1 MAKLIDFGY
10 SARNDAGK
18 VVTGRLTSE
27 SQATVLT
34 SLKNRGLTPIKI
46 FQVSANSGMA
56 TEMRLPRMPRR
67 VTSKD
72 LAVTTKQLATMVAAG
87 LPLAKA
93 MAILVN
99 QTENKTL
106 ARALAEVR
114 LDVQSGVPLS
124 ASLGRRPQIFPV
136 LMTSLVGAGETGGFI
151 DDALDSV
158 AVFFKS
164 DAKLKSSIKS
174 AMTYPIAVLVIALL
188 GVIAM
193 MIFVVPIFDNMF
205 KNLGGALPWPTQIL
219 VNLSPIMTWASP
231 FIVIGGLLFAY
242 WWRKNKDAVWLRR
255 VVDPVKLRIPVFG
268 SLFKKI
274 AVARFARN
282 FASMIRAGVPILQ
295 ALGVVGKTSG
305 NYVVEQAILRVQESV
320 RLGTTV
326 SQPLSSERVFPNMV
340 SEMISV
346 GEDSGS
352 LEAMLTQ
359 VADFYDSE
367 IEATTLQLTA
377 LIEPMMIA
385 FIGAIIGSMIITLYL
400 PLFTIFNVIR

>member
-1 MAKLIDFGY
+1 MAKLVDYGY
-10 SARNDAGK
+10 SARNDSGR

-27 SQATVLT
+27 SQSTVLA
-34 SLKNRGLTPIKI
+34 SLKSRGLTPIKI
-46 FQVSANSGMA
+46 FEVSARSGLSA
-56 TEMRLPRMPRR
+56 QVLLPKLPRR

-72 LAVTTKQLATMVAAG
+72 LAVTSKQLATMVAAG

-93 MAILVN
+93 LAILVN
-99 QTENKTL
+99 QTENRTL

-124 ASLGRRPQIFPV
+124 SSLERHSNIFPV
-136 LMTSLVGAGETGGFI
+136 IMTSLVAAGEAGGFI
-151 DDALDSV
+151 DDALESV

-164 DAKLKSSIKS
+164 DAKLKASIKS
-174 AMTYPIAVLVIALL
+174 AMTYPMAVLVIALL

-205 KNLGGALPWPTQIL
+205 KNLGGALPWPTQVL
-219 VNLSPIMTWASP
+219 VNISPYVTWAAP
-231 FIVIGGLLFAY
+231 FLVVGAVALSF
-242 WWRKNKDAVWLRR
+242 WWRKNKDLVWLRR
-255 VVDPVKLRIPVFG
+255 AVDPVKLSIPVFG
-268 SLFKKI
+268 SLFRKI

-305 NYVVEQAILRVQESV
+305 NFVVEQAIRRVQESV

-326 SQPLSSERVFPNMV
+326 SQPMSNERVFPSMV

-352 LEAMLTQ
+352 LEVMLTQ
-359 VADFYDSE
+359 LADFYDSE